1 MKAIIFDMD
10 GVIADTERAY
20 LEACNKLLKKF
31 GIEVNKDDWFNRY
44 PGTGT
49 TYILSTIFKENN
61 IKPSEGLEYWLE
73 KWKTEYSKFVKN
85 GKIKPVKGF
94 LEFNKHIN
102 ALGIKKIIATGSHK
116 KNAYLVLK
124 TFGIEK
130 EFEIVG
136 LEDVTEGKPNP
147 EIFLEAAKRIGYSPE
162 NCVVFEDAVV
172 GVQAAKAA
180 GMECVAMT
188 TSMPEEVLR
197 QENPDWLVKDYTELE
212 VEKIV

>member
-20 LEACNKLLKKF
+20 LEACNKLLMQF
-31 GIEVNKDDWFNRY
+31 GIEVNKNDWFKRY

-61 IKPSEGLEYWLE
+61 IKPAEGLEYWLN
-73 KWKTEYSKFVKN
+73 KWKEEYNEFIQD

-94 LEFNKHIN
+94 PEFNKHIN
-102 ALGIKKIIATGSHK
+102 SLGIKKIIATGSHK
-116 KNAYLVLK
+116 KNAFLVLK

-136 LEDVTEGKPNP
+136 LEDVKERKPNP
-147 EIFLEAAKRIGYSPE
+147 KIFLEAAKRINYAPE
-162 NCVVFEDAVV
+162 NCIVFEDAVV

-180 GMECVAMT
+180 GMDCVALT
-188 TSMPEEVLR
+188 TSMPEDALKKAK
-197 QENPDWLVKDYTELE
+197 PDMIIKDYTEIE
-212 VEKIV
+212 IQEMI